1 MSKTSNPQFTTDQDD
16 DMLPEYDF
24 SQAVRGRHR
33 PTGSILPGVQFLTNT
48 QGQKTAVLLNLQI
61 HNELWQQVL
70 AQHPNHDDFQFLIAP
85 NQQAVYLNFKE
96 HLAIW
101 QILYDRI
108 IAQQPEYG
116 GDRTNK

>member
-1 MSKTSNPQFTTDQDD
+1 MS
-16 DMLPEYDF
+16 
-24 SQAVRGRHR
+24 
-33 PTGSILPGVQFLTNT
+33 
-48 QGQKTAVLLNLQI
+48 
-61 HNELWQQVL
+61 
-70 AQHPNHDDFQFLIAP
+70 NHDDFQFLIAP